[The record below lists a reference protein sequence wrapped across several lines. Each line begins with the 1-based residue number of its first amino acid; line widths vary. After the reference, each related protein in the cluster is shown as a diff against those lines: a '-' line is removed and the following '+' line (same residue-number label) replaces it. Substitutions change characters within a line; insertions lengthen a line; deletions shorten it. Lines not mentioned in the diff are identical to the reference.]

1 VALKAGV
8 RAFELICSVWS
19 MGCHLP
25 LGGFT
30 GQRVGG
36 PSTSRG
42 GYPWPE
48 QSRGLLLGPGW
59 RV

>member
-1 VALKAGV
+1 MALKAGV

-19 MGCHLP
+19 TGCHLP

-42 GYPWPE
+42 RYPRPE